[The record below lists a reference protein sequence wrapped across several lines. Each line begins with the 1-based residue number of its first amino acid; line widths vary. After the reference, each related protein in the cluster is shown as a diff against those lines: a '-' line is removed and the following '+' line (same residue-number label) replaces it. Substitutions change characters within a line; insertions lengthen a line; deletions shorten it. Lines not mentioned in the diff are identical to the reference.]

1 MQTEITT
8 SSKYKIN
15 MEKQPEVI
23 RSDQLE
29 KKAIDWRI
37 YIHTDS
43 DILGGK
49 PVVKGTRLSVDFILR
64 LFANG
69 WTFKEVFE
77 SYPRLSSES
86 LQAVF
91 AYAGEC
97 LSEESLFFFPQ
108 GRLFST

>member
-1 MQTEITT
+1 MQVETT
-8 SSKYKIN
+8 TFSECKIN
-15 MEKQPEVI
+15 MEKPEFV
-23 RSDQLE
+23 RSDPSE
-29 KKAIDWRI
+29 RKTIDWRL
-37 YIHTDS
+37 YIHADS

-49 PVVKGTRLSVDFILR
+49 PVVKGTRLSVNFILR

-69 WTFKEVFE
+69 WTFKEILE

-97 LSEESLFFFPQ
+97 LSEESLFFFPR